1 MKKSMRESIWEWLCR
16 NIEPGTLLPWWAI
29 AARAVIFPLDTLF
42 WQMSKTRG
50 YQFRENVW
58 LIGGVKYSDQ
68 MFRALSRANGELFR
82 AERTGDVVQFT
93 HIGVTAVPITAP
105 AARWYQF

>member
-16 NIEPGTLLPWWAI
+16 NIEPGTLLPWWGI
-29 AARAVIFPLDTLF
+29 AAKAALFPIEFLF

-58 LIGGVKYSDQ
+58 VIGGVKYSDQ
-68 MFRALSRANGELFR
+68 MLRALSRADEELFR
-82 AERTGDVVQFT
+82 ATRIGDVVHLT
-93 HIGVTAVPITAP
+93 HI
-105 AARWYQF
+105 R